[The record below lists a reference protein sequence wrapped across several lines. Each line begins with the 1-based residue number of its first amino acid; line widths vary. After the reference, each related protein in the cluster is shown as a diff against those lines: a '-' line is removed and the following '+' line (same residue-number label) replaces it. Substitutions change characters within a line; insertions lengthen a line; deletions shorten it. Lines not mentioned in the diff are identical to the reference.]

1 MKLRLLV
8 MWLMVGVPL
17 LWGVYKTIQNAMKL
31 FV

>member
-8 MWLMVGVPL
+8 MWLVVGVPL

-31 FV
+31 FL